1 MSVRVVGVVRV
12 PVIDL
17 RATGQN
23 IKNLRVAAG
32 ISVRDLQNILGF
44 TNPQA
49 IYKWQNG
56 DSLPSIDNL
65 VILAAILG
73 VTVDEILMVEGDSS
87 GDGETVLK
95 GSVITGISFRKESSR
110 KRVPPCDKYAPLSQS
125 GRGDGFR
132 IHKVQVRV
140 LCGAPTYLVRLKQ
153 RTRSYGLRNVGWIP
167 TRDTMIFSS
176 NGRIPDF

>member
-1 MSVRVVGVVRV
+1 MENAMNVRAVGAVRV

-56 DSLPSIDNL
+56 DCMPTIDNL
-65 VILAAILG
+65 VILAAVLG
-73 VTVDEILMVEGDSS
+73 VTVDEILVTDDDDSI
-87 GDGETVLK
+87 DGAIVQK
-95 GSVITGISFRKESSR
+95 SSVI
-110 KRVPPCDKYAPLSQS
+110 
-125 GRGDGFR
+125 
-132 IHKVQVRV
+132 
-140 LCGAPTYLVRLKQ
+140 
-153 RTRSYGLRNVGWIP
+153 GLFGQW
-167 TRDTMIFSS
+167 
-176 NGRIPDF
+176 

>member
-1 MSVRVVGVVRV
+1 MNVRVVGAVTV

-56 DSLPSIDNL
+56 DSMPSIDNL
-65 VILAAILG
+65 VILAAVLG
-73 VTVDEILMVEGDSS
+73 VTVDEILVTDEESPD
-87 GDGETVLK
+87 DGEVTIK
-95 GSVITGISFRKESSR
+95 SSYISGI
-110 KRVPPCDKYAPLSQS
+110 RVQ
-125 GRGDGFR
+125 
-132 IHKVQVRV
+132 
-140 LCGAPTYLVRLKQ
+140 
-153 RTRSYGLRNVGWIP
+153 W
-167 TRDTMIFSS
+167 
-176 NGRIPDF
+176 

>member
-1 MSVRVVGVVRV
+1 MSIRVVGVVRV

-65 VILAAILG
+65 VILAAVLG
-73 VTVDEILMVEGDSS
+73 VTVDEILVVDSDTP
-87 GDGETVLK
+87 GDGEVTLK
-95 GSVITGISFRKESSR
+95 GSVITGIGFRKESS
-110 KRVPPCDKYAPLSQS
+110 LS
-125 GRGDGFR
+125 GN
-132 IHKVQVRV
+132 
-140 LCGAPTYLVRLKQ
+140 PYE
-153 RTRSYGLRNVGWIP
+153 
-167 TRDTMIFSS
+167 
-176 NGRIPDF
+176 